1 MPFLTSGNVILCL
14 GQLPSASAPYKPF
27 TEPHLGDCGLK
38 FEMKQGVVCVFENEA
53 DWLEGKVWSKMP
65 NIDLK
70 TFIIDMHNVF
80 VTCING
86 PL

>member
-1 MPFLTSGNVILCL
+1 VL

-27 TEPHLGDCGLK
+27 SEPDIGDCGLK
-38 FEMKQGVVCVFENEA
+38 FEMKQGVVCVFENEDDQLA
-53 DWLEGKVWSKMP
+53 GKVWSKMP

-70 TFIIDMHNVF
+70 TFVTDMNDVF
-80 VTCING
+80 LTCVNG